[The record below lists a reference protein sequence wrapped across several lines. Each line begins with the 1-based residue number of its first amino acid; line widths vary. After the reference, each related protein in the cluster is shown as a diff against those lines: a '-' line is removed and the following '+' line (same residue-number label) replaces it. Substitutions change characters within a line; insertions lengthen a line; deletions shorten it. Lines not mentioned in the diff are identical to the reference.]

1 MAINKDISLQYTYEQ
16 VLDINKSMFNDPM
29 DRNRSSVP
37 MSTDTSISSN
47 VNRQA
52 ESRIM
57 PMDDTTGG
65 GGGSYVPTTFTP
77 TQETEVP
84 TMDNKTG
91 VTSVNEIPF
100 FSASKLG
107 QLQYS
112 KYLYE
117 SGLQNIFNDYQTN
130 VQRLEQ
136 QEKESLQQAY
146 YLKEIS
152 KKYLGE
158 YASNVGI
165 GNVSGNLLDIY
176 SQYASN
182 IANIDK
188 EFTNL
193 ELNLNREYML
203 ERMKT
208 FNDILE
214 TQFEITREQ
223 FNETAVS
230 VAETA
235 FSDFDRDVLGGLAYI
250 ESQKENLDP
259 VQFEQIKESYYRAN
273 LQSVLEAI
281 NSENPYYGFTD
292 LENKTLRTQEEFL
305 QDAKQWISEKDW
317 QRVQEQVAL
326 QELRASNEGNVS
338 FNPVIFNSA
347 SMYTNDPLV
356 SDSSRVFELRDGEQ
370 VFKYAVATQPISTDD
385 IADTQGATN
394 EALLEQFEKQSG
406 RSRND
411 ISEGDI
417 VKFGISNYIV
427 SNGEFVRMVQLID
440 PGFENITASD
450 LSTWNINN
458 TSGVSFGGVQID
470 FNYGPNKFD
479 AVTFNG
485 KTYVEDGSVGKYSKF
500 ISKDVPGT
508 NIPMNEVITYLNQT
522 FGTDGFFP
530 KSSKPKPVN
539 PTKVSSTEIRSEIPK
554 GQIFYYKGQFFVY
567 TEDGKKIRPLVLEK

>member
-1 MAINKDISLQYTYEQ
+1 MAINKNISLKDTYEQ

-57 PMDDTTGG
+57 SMDDTT
-65 GGGSYVPTTFTP
+65 GGSYVPTTFTQ

-84 TMDNKTG
+84 PMDNRTG
-91 VTSVNEIPF
+91 LTSVNEIPF

-107 QLQYS
+107 QLQYN

-130 VQRLEQ
+130 VQRLQQ

-182 IANIDK
+182 ITNIDK

-203 ERMKT
+203 QRMQT

-259 VQFEQIKESYYRAN
+259 VQFEQIKESYYQAN
-273 LQSVLEAI
+273 LQSVLETI
-281 NSENPYYGFTD
+281 TSENPYYGFTD

-317 QRVQEQVAL
+317 QKVQEQIAI
-326 QELRASNEGNVS
+326 QELQASNEGQVP
-338 FNPVIFNSA
+338 FIPVIFSSA
-347 SMYTNDPLV
+347 SMYSNDPLV

-370 VFKYAVATQPISTDD
+370 VFRYAVANEPISTDN

-427 SNGEFVRMVQLID
+427 SNGEFFRMVQLID
-440 PGFENITASD
+440 PGFESITASD
-450 LSTWNINN
+450 LSTWNVNN
-458 TSGVSFGGVQID
+458 ASGAFFGGVQID

-485 KTYVEDGSVGKYSKF
+485 KTYVEDGSVKK
-500 ISKDVPGT
+500 ISREL
-508 NIPMNEVITYLNQT
+508 NNSEIPMKALIAYLNKTFPIGQT
-522 FGTDGFFP
+522 G
-530 KSSKPKPVN
+530 SKGMSATTVGSH
-539 PTKVSSTEIRSEIPK
+539 VPK
-554 GQIFYYKGQFFVY
+554 GQIFFFQGGFYVY
-567 TEDGKKIRPLVLEK
+567 TQDGEKIRPLVLEE